1 VKLQGYSLAWFLTLS
16 VAAHAGLLL
25 VPATNLPEV
34 GDSGQVLQLSM
45 TEQAGGRSA
54 LADPAG
60 RTEPPPAETV
70 TGAHPPPARQAPAP
84 ARPAKTAAAQPR
96 QPRPPSMPA
105 TPATA
110 PATSPAEAEAAAT
123 AAVAGSPQPSPHES
137 EVHLRRSVLELVG
150 ERLDYPAI
158 ARHRGWQGTV
168 TLRLLIEPDGRISRL
183 NVDRTSGY
191 AVLDRAAV
199 KSLQLASVP
208 QAGRWLHGQALEL
221 LVPVEY
227 RLVEG

>member
-1 VKLQGYSLAWFLTLS
+1 VKLQGSSLAWFLTLS

-25 VPATNLPEV
+25 VPAADLPEV
-34 GDSGQVLQLSM
+34 GDSGQVLRLSM
-45 TEQAGGRSA
+45 TEQAGGNSA
-54 LADPAG
+54 RDVPAG
-60 RTEPPPAETV
+60 RTAPPPAETASEAPL
-70 TGAHPPPARQAPAP
+70 TPAEKAPAP

-96 QPRPPSMPA
+96 QPRPPAMPA
-105 TPATA
+105 APATA
-110 PATSPAEAEAAAT
+110 QATASAEAEAAVT
-123 AAVAGSPQPSPHES
+123 AAVAGSPHPSPRES
-137 EVHLRRSVLELVG
+137 EVHLRRSVLALVG

-168 TLRLLIEPDGRISRL
+168 TLRLQIEPDGRISRL
-183 NVDRTSGY
+183 DVDRTSGY

-208 QAGRWLHGQALEL
+208 QAGRWLHGRALQL

>member
-1 VKLQGYSLAWFLTLS
+1 VKLQGSSLAWFLTLS

-25 VPATNLPEV
+25 VPAADLPEV
-34 GDSGQVLQLSM
+34 GDSGQVLRLSM
-45 TEQAGGRSA
+45 TEQAGSRPA
-54 LADPAG
+54 RDVTAG
-60 RTEPPPAETV
+60 RTAPPPAETV
-70 TGAHPPPARQAPAP
+70 SEAQPAPVEKAPAP

-96 QPRPPSMPA
+96 HPRPPTMPA
-105 TPATA
+105 DPATA
-110 PATSPAEAEAAAT
+110 QAATSAEAETAAT
-123 AAVAGSPQPSPHES
+123 AAVAGSPHPSPQES
-137 EVHLRRSVLELVG
+137 EVHLRRSVLDLVG

-168 TLRLLIEPDGRISRL
+168 TLRLQIEPDGRISRL
-183 NVDRTSGY
+183 DVDRTSGY
-191 AVLDRAAV
+191 PVLDRAAL

-208 QAGRWLHGQALEL
+208 QAGRWLHGRALEL

>member
-16 VAAHAGLLL
+16 IAAHAGLLL
-25 VPATNLPEV
+25 VPAADLPEV
-34 GDSGQVLQLSM
+34 GDSGQVLRLSM
-45 TEQAGGRSA
+45 SEQAGSRSA
-54 LADPAG
+54 RADPAG

-70 TGAHPPPARQAPAP
+70 TAAQHPPARQAPAP
-84 ARPAKTAAAQPR
+84 ANPAKTAAM
-96 QPRPPSMPA
+96 QPRPPAKP
-105 TPATA
+105 TA
-110 PATSPAEAEAAAT
+110 PATPQAAAAAAAETAT
-123 AAVAGSPQPSPHES
+123 AAAEAGSPHPSPRES
-137 EVHLRRSVLELVG
+137 EVHLRRSVLDLVG

-168 TLRLLIEPDGRISRL
+168 TLRLQIEPDGRISRL
-183 NVDRTSGY
+183 DVDRTSGY
-191 AVLDRAAV
+191 PVLDRAAV

-208 QAGRWLHGQALEL
+208 QAGRWLHGRALEL